1 MPGDLITRLRAFL
14 DRLWPARRRSGV
26 RAAGRESFIIAIGR
40 RSYWVHARPE
50 HSDAPGYVVW
60 ASDARDITDAPT
72 IVAAPPAAPA
82 ALPEIRRRL
91 EAYFEAASIR
101 ATYR

>member
-1 MPGDLITRLRAFL
+1 MRLRALL
-14 DRLWPARRRSGV
+14 DRLWPACRHSGV
-26 RAAGRESFIIAIGR
+26 RAAGRESFIIAIDR

-50 HSDAPGYVVW
+50 GADRPGFVVW

-72 IVAAPPAAPA
+72 VVAAPPAAPT

-101 ATYR
+101 VTYR